1 MQLSGKMFQNV
12 TKSTENSTK
21 IRLKFFITVQ
31 HNLQRKGKEKE
42 NLGPNNGTQIS
53 FKHFHSDYEEYW
65 LSRMD
70 FKQRSSN
77 ISWIDQNRDH

>member
-1 MQLSGKMFQNV
+1 MFQNV
-12 TKSTENSTK
+12 TNSTENSTK
-21 IRLKFFITVQ
+21 IRLKLFITVQ
-31 HNLQRKGKEKE
+31 HNLQHKGKGKEKE

-70 FKQRSSN
+70 FEQRSSN
-77 ISWIDQNRDH
+77 ISWIDQNRDHKT